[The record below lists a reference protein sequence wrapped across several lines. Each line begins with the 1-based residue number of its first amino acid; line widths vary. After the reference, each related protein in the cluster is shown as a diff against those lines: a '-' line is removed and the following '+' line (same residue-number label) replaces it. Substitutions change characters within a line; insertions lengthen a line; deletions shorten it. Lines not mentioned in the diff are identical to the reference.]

1 MSDIDELAEARAK
14 LRDKGGAWRAQLLLS
29 ATKDPRPLLANA
41 LLALHEAPEWGG
53 VLGYDEFALTAM
65 ALRPPPWVRPTGSGR
80 RERGATAM
88 TLSPRSGY
96 SARA

>member
-1 MSDIDELAEARAK
+1 MSDIDDLAEARAK

-53 VLGYDEFALTAM
+53 VLG
-65 ALRPPPWVRPTGSGR
+65 
-80 RERGATAM
+80 
-88 TLSPRSGY
+88 
-96 SARA
+96 